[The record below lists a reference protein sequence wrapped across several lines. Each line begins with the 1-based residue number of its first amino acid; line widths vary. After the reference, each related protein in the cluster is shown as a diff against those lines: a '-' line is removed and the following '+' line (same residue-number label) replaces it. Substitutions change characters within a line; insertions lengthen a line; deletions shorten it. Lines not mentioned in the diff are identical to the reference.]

1 MRKNGSRQEMRCSQ
15 TPNRRRRFSAF
26 NVIDRELQIAARK
39 VCNSITA
46 AADSDLKSR
55 LSYACDLVPVLF
67 PVRPNVPLAA
77 RFHPIPPPAG
87 SPMTFRGP
95 RARNLLNSGA
105 ALQAEEE
112 RHPSGERGAGNRRSG
127 PRVADGGPR
136 GASRLRTEIRPP
148 RGAATNQGLNRAPL
162 LFLLTNQSPRI
173 GQIN

>member
-95 RARNLLNSGA
+95 RARNLQELLCSRRRRSATRLENGGRGTGEA
-105 ALQAEEE
+105 AL
-112 RHPSGERGAGNRRSG
+112 G
-127 PRVADGGPR
+127 
-136 GASRLRTEIRPP
+136 
-148 RGAATNQGLNRAPL
+148 
-162 LFLLTNQSPRI
+162 
-173 GQIN
+173 